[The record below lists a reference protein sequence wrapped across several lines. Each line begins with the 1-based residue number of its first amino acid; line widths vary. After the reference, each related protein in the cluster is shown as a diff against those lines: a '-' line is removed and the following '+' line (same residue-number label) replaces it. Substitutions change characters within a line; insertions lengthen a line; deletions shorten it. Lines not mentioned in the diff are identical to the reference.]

1 LGANQPE
8 DAVYPLNVGDADGKP
23 LQGENTYVLH
33 FKKEELPPV
42 DAFWSVTMY
51 DAKGFPVANPME
63 RFAIGDRDELKFN
76 DDGSLDL
83 YIQNESPGKDKESN
97 WLPSAKSG
105 ELSVTMRVY
114 APRPEAL
121 DGTWNPPP
129 IKRAK

>member
-1 LGANQPE
+1 
-8 DAVYPLNVGDADGKP
+8 
-23 LQGENTYVLH
+23 LH

-51 DAKGFPVANPME
+51 DAKGFQVAKPME
-63 RFAIGDRDELKFN
+63 SFAIGDRDGLKFN

-83 YIQNESPGKDKESN
+83 YIQPESSVKDKESN

-114 APRPEAL
+114 APRPEVL